1 MKYYS
6 AIKRNK
12 LIMIDATT
20 HMNLKNIMQTERR
33 QMQKITYYMMPFT
46 VNVQKGKYI
55 EMERSAVA

>member
-1 MKYYS
+1 
-6 AIKRNK
+6 
-12 LIMIDATT
+12 MIDTTT